1 MASKETSNKTK
12 QKKASTDSKETVK
25 KSERAES
32 KSEKA
37 ESFLREIYEKEPNTV
52 KFGAL
57 GLVLSICFINLG
69 FWPVILIILLTG
81 AGFVYGQYKDK
92 KLWVYKLLKKIS
104 KSLKWFNLKVEMSRR

>member
-12 QKKASTDSKETVK
+12 QNKASTDSKKTVK
-25 KSERAES
+25 KSERAESKSDSIES

-57 GLVLSICFINLG
+57 GLLLSICFINLG
-69 FWPVILIILLTG
+69 FWPVVLIILLTG
-81 AGFVYGQYKDK
+81 IGFVYGQYKDK

-104 KSLKWFNLKVEMSRR
+104 KSLK